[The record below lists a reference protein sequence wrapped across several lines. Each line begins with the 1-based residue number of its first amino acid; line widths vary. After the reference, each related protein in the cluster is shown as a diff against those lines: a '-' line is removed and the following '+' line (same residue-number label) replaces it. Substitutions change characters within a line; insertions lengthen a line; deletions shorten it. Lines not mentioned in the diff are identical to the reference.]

1 MKKLLSVILTV
12 FMLSAVAF
20 GAEYSITENG
30 FNRVDDE
37 INIRYSG
44 NDKEYMTVFVYD
56 VTKINGATNETPW
69 DVENTPIIG
78 LDQAVGNGTF
88 DVKVKPEYTGDVVI
102 VLGGEL
108 GDSTKVFLHIENGV
122 PEQII
127 DAEYNAGGDTT
138 TVGNGKTITIQQGTK
153 LLNATVSTTGSGKV
167 IYTNDSGS
175 KVDISGEIFF
185 NGAGEIDAASEKT
198 IKLMSNNTDRTT
210 YNVGFVNKTM
220 VTADKTKY
228 IVELADKNGNKKAQA
243 TYDLNCL
250 QGEVR
255 VRVGAKN
262 VPLGTEIIQTIK
274 VE

>member
-127 DAEYNAGGDTT
+127 DAKYDAGGDTT
-138 TVGNGKTITIQQGTK
+138 TVGNDKTITIKQGAK

-198 IKLMSNNTDRTT
+198 IKLISNNADRTT
-210 YNVGFVNKTM
+210 YNIGFVNKTR

-243 TYDLNCL
+243 TYPLNRL

-262 VPLGTEIIQTIK
+262 VPLGTEIIQRIK